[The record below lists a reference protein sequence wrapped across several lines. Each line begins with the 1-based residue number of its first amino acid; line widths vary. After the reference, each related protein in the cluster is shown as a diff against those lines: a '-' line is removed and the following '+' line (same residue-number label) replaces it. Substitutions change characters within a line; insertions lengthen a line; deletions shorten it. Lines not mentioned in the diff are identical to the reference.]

1 MTKSLHHKQKNLLHP
16 TGSWQFLHVIC
27 RYVTREVK
35 NRGENRKLAPVPL
48 FVALLR
54 LHVQG
59 RDLSV
64 KVTLCPHSTFSS
76 FLETKINIVV

>member
-16 TGSWQFLHVIC
+16 TGSWQVWVIC

-35 NRGENRKLAPVPL
+35 NRGENRKLAAVPL

-54 LHVQG
+54 FHVQG

-76 FLETKINIVV
+76 FLETKMYIVV